1 MFYNALTRK
10 GKGEGVKEH
19 DMSGVVAIHNNM
31 NERAWA
37 KIAAWEKL
45 HCEYV
50 IWTAVAPQTVAETTQ
65 HHLLAFVL
73 LSPLLLSRSTS
84 ECPDSRLLRFRGR
97 PTELTPKARLKT
109 WLG

>member
-73 LSPLLLSRSTS
+73 LSPLLPPALH
-84 ECPDSRLLRFRGR
+84 
-97 PTELTPKARLKT
+97 
-109 WLG
+109 

>member
-50 IWTAVAPQTVAETTQ
+50 IWTAVAPQPVAETTQ

-73 LSPLLLSRSTS
+73 LSPLLPPAAPLVNALILACYASVAAPLS
-84 ECPDSRLLRFRGR
+84 
-97 PTELTPKARLKT
+97 
-109 WLG
+109 